1 MAEVRVTSGY
11 CCPARIRGGAWPVG
25 PLGSSSL
32 FFLTKQNEENKI
44 SVFIQLPGKLKPDMK
59 ILND

>member
-1 MAEVRVTSGY
+1 M
-11 CCPARIRGGAWPVG
+11 G